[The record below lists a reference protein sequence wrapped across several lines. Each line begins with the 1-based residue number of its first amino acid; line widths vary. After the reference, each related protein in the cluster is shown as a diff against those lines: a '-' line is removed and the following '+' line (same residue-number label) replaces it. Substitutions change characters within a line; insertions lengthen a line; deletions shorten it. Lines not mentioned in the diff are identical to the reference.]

1 VIGLDSNVLLRYLT
15 ADDPVQSP
23 AARAVLAA
31 RTPADPAYI
40 SLVALVETA
49 WSLRSAYGQDRAGV
63 NRVVGALVAANAVV
77 VQEREAVEAALA
89 EATASGADFP
99 DALIAVLGR
108 RAGCDD
114 TVTFDRRAAAIAGM
128 RLIEATTT

>member
-15 ADDPVQSP
+15 ADDPVESP

-31 RTPADPAYI
+31 RTAGDPAYI
-40 SLVALVETA
+40 SLVTLAETV
-49 WSLRSAYGQDRAGV
+49 WSLRSAYGLDRAGV
-63 NRVVGALVAANAVV
+63 NRIVGALAASDTVV
-77 VQEREAVEAALA
+77 LQEREAVEAALA
-89 EATASGADFP
+89 EATATGADLL
-99 DALIAVLGR
+99 DALIAALGR

-128 RLIEATTT
+128 RLVDTAQG